1 MALINET
8 RSIEWHETCKCT
20 CRLHEIICNNNQRW
34 NEDKCRCECK
44 KLIDKGVSD
53 KGYIFNPSN
62 CECECDK
69 SCNISQDLDYS
80 DCKYKKKLIDPVIEG
95 CTESDD
101 KTKLVNITVENDD
114 ETKIVNITVENK
126 TSSYKVYI
134 VLMTV
139 VFTIFTGVT
148 IYLVHYN
155 WSFIKNKVFC
165 IKSNAYKEKII

>member
-44 KLIDKGVSD
+44 KLIDKGVCE

-69 SCNISQDLDYS
+69 SCNISQYFDYS
-80 DCKYKKKLIDPVIEG
+80 DCKCKKKLIDPVIEG

-165 IKSNAYKEKII
+165 IKSNA